1 MCMLRDCSVCECPE
15 DEVPTSWRDEEGSC
29 ACECG
34 LAVGQQ
40 EQHAL
45 CRWLAVHMLDC

>member
-29 ACECG
+29 ACERG
-34 LAVGQQ
+34 LAETKQ
-40 EQHAL
+40 EQHAHGL
-45 CRWLAVHMLDC
+45 LYTSLTEL